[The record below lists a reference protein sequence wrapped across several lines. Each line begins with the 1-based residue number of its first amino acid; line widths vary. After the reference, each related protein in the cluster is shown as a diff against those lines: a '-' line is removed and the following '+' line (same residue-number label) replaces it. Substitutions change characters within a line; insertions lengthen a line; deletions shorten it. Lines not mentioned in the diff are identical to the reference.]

1 MIGELVTSKKR
12 NKMSN
17 QVLKFGTEG
26 IKGTTPPIL
35 KTIYRWLLAALA
47 IWQVINITFPEIN
60 DVLASYVSRVL
71 DIGVPILYAVSN
83 AFGYVNQDTKSE

>member
-1 MIGELVTSKKR
+1 M
-12 NKMSN
+12 NN
-17 QVLKFGTEG
+17 QTLKFGAEG

-47 IWQVINITFPEIN
+47 IWQLINITFPEIN
-60 DVLASYVSRVL
+60 DVIASYVSRVL

-83 AFGYVNQDTKSE
+83 AFGYVPTENNNKGTAE

>member
-1 MIGELVTSKKR
+1 M
-12 NKMSN
+12 NN
-17 QVLKFGTEG
+17 QTLKFGAEG
-26 IKGTTPPIL
+26 IKGTTPPLL

-60 DVLASYVSRVL
+60 DVTASLISRIL

-83 AFGYVNQDTKSE
+83 AFGYVPTENNNKDTTE

>member
-1 MIGELVTSKKR
+1 M
-12 NKMSN
+12 NN
-17 QVLKFGTEG
+17 QTLKFGAEG
-26 IKGTTPPIL
+26 IKGTTPPLL

-60 DVLASYVSRVL
+60 DVTASLISRIL

-83 AFGYVNQDTKSE
+83 AFGYVPNEDKKDSTTVE